1 MFAFQLNPQTVENR
15 LNTLQKVGSFI
26 KTGSVQNPTGYLACT
41 GAEISRTT
49 YAALFA
55 VIGTTYGSGD
65 GSTTF
70 NLPNF
75 NPVCEIRKSGT
86 FVCRGNGKSLGI
98 YQGGAGLGLIKY
110 TANSSIFQQ
119 TNAFDKNAGT
129 TVTYTGTDGTNLAA
143 IGVIN
148 SAKSGLVADL
158 TTLQSQT
165 SYIFIKY

>member
-15 LNTLQKVGSFI
+15 LDTLQKVGSFI
-26 KTGSVQNPTGYLACT
+26 KTGSVQNPTGYLACV

-86 FVCRGNGKSLGI
+86 FVCRGNGKSLGV
-98 YQGGAGLGLIKY
+98 YQGGAGLALIRY
-110 TANSSIFQQ
+110 SGNSAIFQQ
-119 TNAFDKNAGT
+119 TNAFEQNAGT
-129 TVTYTGTDGTNLAA
+129 VVPYTGTDGVGLAA

-148 SAKSGLVADL
+148 SEKSGLVGDL
-158 TTLQSQT
+158 TTLPSQT